1 MKKIARGQITITALY
16 DGEPGPQGPQGPQ
29 GEPGTP
35 GADGTDGSDG
45 SDGVGVEVRNAPLV
59 FDTDATGLVPSSSLA
74 AQTAQVRLMAGG
86 RNITGAVTS
95 YASDNS
101 GSRLCQSATT
111 RVSGSDAYLSVRLT
125 AITAQT
131 TEAGTASA
139 MAGYA
144 RVRIAYAGTNYY
156 AQVPFQVNVAKMTGA
171 LMANTTQLR
180 AEYTALRSDLGS
192 SSPATLA
199 AYTTALT
206 QNAEKIALEASRNAV
221 GRRNLLP
228 GTALTMRKGA
238 PAMQLYQQT
247 SVYDYS
253 GLQHHPSKDGMNC
266 LRVTTSHPTADSY
279 QYAGLYWRGGDG
291 GGNIRIEQGKR
302 YTLSVWVMANTTAV
316 GISLEAYAKE
326 SESSTDRLGTNMA
339 KVQKWGVAKA
349 GEWELFTAAIDT
361 TGLGHDYLEVVA
373 IAVSQTVGLT
383 ATAYFCQ
390 PQLEEGDTA
399 TPWTPSPK
407 DGDRLGGNLLDDTLS
422 LTPTL
427 TGSNLMYANGVT
439 PQAYEGTHATAHAES
454 TAEGSL
460 AEIMQFDMGGK
471 ISQGEDYVF
480 SFLARGS
487 GMICTYL
494 YYATDGDPMVMRET
508 VDGEVALLCDGATYF
523 QLTSEWRRYWV
534 HWRTLSTAQPHYLLL
549 RAWNVCQAT
558 ICQPKLEEAATM
570 TPYTERGTD
579 LVSRAEAKRAG
590 MELTADGILLYGER
604 IRIKNGDATAALF
617 ENGRL
622 NAALIDADTI
632 NVKHLW
638 ARDSNGANALGHFG
652 NYDIA
657 AARLDDNTMCPLWVG
672 ADNAKDAPFRV
683 SKDGYVYAEMIE
695 VGRDYGED
703 HEGKYVS
710 KFRFGSSG
718 MYSGGGAEGT
728 ASMTLNNNYISFLP
742 AKDDDGGAYLF
753 VGEHAYKA
761 SSGYNALLDISQTR
775 KDGAVAKLGLVV
787 EMSGASDIY
796 QSTSALSGN
805 FAIYA
810 LKGMYGGFRPNTRTI
825 SKSTTLST
833 MDNVVIVSGNTAQV
847 TLALPNNAERGQ
859 TMWVISTS
867 NKGLIIS
874 GNGKSIFAFGR
885 TNTQVNTSETYAM
898 LTFVYDGNNWYCN
911 SLNA

>member
-35 GADGTDGSDG
+35 GADGSDG
-45 SDGVGVEVRNAPLV
+45 SDGVSVEVRNAPLV
-59 FDTDATGLVPSSSLA
+59 FDTDATGLVPSSALA

-86 RNITGAVTS
+86 RNITLAVTS
-95 YASDNS
+95 YASDNA

-111 RVSGSDAYLSVRLT
+111 RTVSGGDAYLSVRLT

-144 RVRIAYAGTNYY
+144 RVRITHGGTNYY
-156 AQVPFQVNVAKMTGA
+156 AQVAFQVNVAKMTGA
-171 LMANTTQLR
+171 LRADTSQLR
-180 AEYTALRSDLGS
+180 AEYTALRGDLGS
-192 SSPATLA
+192 SSPATLT

-206 QNAEKIALEASRNAV
+206 QNAEKIALSASRNAV

-238 PAMQLYQQT
+238 PSIQLYQQN
-247 SVYDYS
+247 SVYGYS
-253 GLQHHPSKDGMNC
+253 GIQHHPSKDGMNC
-266 LRVTTSHPTADSY
+266 LRVVTSHPTADSY

-291 GGNIRIEQGKR
+291 GGNIRIEQGKK

-316 GISLEAYAKE
+316 TIALEAYAKE
-326 SESSTDRLGTNMA
+326 SENSTAHLATSIA
-339 KVQKWGVAKA
+339 KMSKWSVAKA
-349 GEWELFTAAIDT
+349 GQWELFTAAIDT

-399 TPWTPSPK
+399 TPWTPSTK

-460 AEIMQFDMGGK
+460 AEIMQFDVGDK

-487 GMICTYL
+487 GMICAYL
-494 YYATDGDPMVMRET
+494 YYAPDGDPMVMRET
-508 VDGEVALLCDGATYF
+508 VDGEVALLGDGAAYF
-523 QLTSEWRRYWV
+523 QLSNEWKRYWV
-534 HWRTLSTAQPHYLLL
+534 HWRTLATAQPHYLLL

-622 NAALIDADTI
+622 NAALINADTI

-672 ADNAKDAPFRV
+672 ADNAKEAPFRV
-683 SKDGYVYAEMIE
+683 SKDGYVYAEKIE
-695 VGRDYGED
+695 VGRDYD
-703 HEGKYVS
+703 NDDNIVT
-710 KFRFGSSG
+710 KFRFD
-718 MYSGGGAEGT
+718 SGGMRAGN
-728 ASMTLNNNYISFLP
+728 SDDLPRMTLNNTYIAFEA
-742 AKDDDGGAYLF
+742 AKDDTGGTYVMMGDHMF
-753 VGEHAYKA
+753 GS
-761 SSGYNALLDISQTR
+761 SSGINSVLDIAQRR
-775 KDGAVAKLGLVV
+775 KDDAIAKMGLTIEVSGAV
-787 EMSGASDIY
+787 DTY
-796 QSTSALSGN
+796 QSLNGISGN
-805 FAIYA
+805 FAIWA
-810 LKGMYGGFRPNTRTI
+810 VKGMFGGLRPQTRTI

-833 MDNVVIVSGNTAQV
+833 MDNVVIVRGNTTQV
-847 TLALPNNAERGQ
+847 TLSLPTNAERGQ
-859 TMWVISTS
+859 MMWVISTS
-867 NKGLIIS
+867 NRGLVVS

>member
-35 GADGTDGSDG
+35 GADGSDGSDG
-45 SDGVGVEVRNAPLV
+45 SDGVSVEVRNAPLV
-59 FDTDATGLVPSSSLA
+59 FDTDATGLVPSSALA

-95 YASDNS
+95 YASDNA

-111 RVSGSDAYLSVRLT
+111 RTVSGGDAYLSVRLT

-144 RVRIAYAGTNYY
+144 RVRIAHGGTNYY

-180 AEYTALRSDLGS
+180 AEYTALRGDLGS
-192 SSPATLA
+192 SSPATLQ

-206 QNAEKIALEASRNAV
+206 QNAEKIALSASRNAV

-238 PAMQLYQQT
+238 PAIQLYQQN

-253 GLQHHPSKDGMNC
+253 GIQHHPSKDGMNC
-266 LRVTTSHPTADSY
+266 LRVVTSHPTADSY

-291 GGNIRIEQGKR
+291 GGNIRIEQGKK

-326 SESSTDRLGTNMA
+326 SESSMDRLGTNIA
-339 KVQKWGVAKA
+339 KVSKWSVAKA

-361 TGLGHDYLEVVA
+361 TGLGHDYLEVVT

-390 PQLEEGDTA
+390 PQLAEGDTA
-399 TPWTPSPK
+399 TPWTPSTK

-439 PQAYEGTHATAHAES
+439 PQVYEGTHATAHAES

-460 AEIMQFDMGGK
+460 AEIMQFDVGGK

-487 GMICTYL
+487 GMICAYL
-494 YYATDGDPMVMRET
+494 YYAPDGSPMVMRET
-508 VDGEVALLCDGATYF
+508 VDGEVALLGDGAAYF
-523 QLTSEWRRYWV
+523 QLSAEWKRYWV
-534 HWRTLSTAQPHYLLL
+534 HWRTLATAQPHYLLL

-604 IRIKNGDATAALF
+604 IQVRNTVGDLSLTAALF

-622 NAALIDADTI
+622 NANLIIAEMLSTTGRQGQRVQI
-632 NVKHLW
+632 AGGLMNIYG
-638 ARDSNGANALGHFG
+638 SNGAAN
-652 NYDIA
+652 I
-657 AARLDDNTMCPLWVG
+657 
-672 ADNAKDAPFRV
+672 
-683 SKDGYVYAEMIE
+683 
-695 VGRDYGED
+695 
-703 HEGKYVS
+703 
-710 KFRFGSSG
+710 RFG
-718 MYSGGGAEGT
+718 
-728 ASMTLNNNYISFLP
+728 
-742 AKDDDGGAYLF
+742 
-753 VGEHAYKA
+753 
-761 SSGYNALLDISQTR
+761 
-775 KDGAVAKLGLVV
+775 
-787 EMSGASDIY
+787 
-796 QSTSALSGN
+796 
-805 FAIYA
+805 
-810 LKGMYGGFRPNTRTI
+810 
-825 SKSTTLST
+825 
-833 MDNVVIVSGNTAQV
+833 
-847 TLALPNNAERGQ
+847 
-859 TMWVISTS
+859 
-867 NKGLIIS
+867 
-874 GNGKSIFAFGR
+874 
-885 TNTQVNTSETYAM
+885 VNTSGQAVLSYYDDAGNFLYDLGPSGIAQLSKEDRKLTAVQFVSWADAGITSPLGENKSYAYGSGKTHTWYTATQANDRIIFGQGISIAKTTTFYQYRAPRVNGKIVADGTRGLTTYA
-898 LTFVYDGNNWYCN
+898 LTEAADGKWFKSGTVLASGGALTNLVTGSYIVASAKAVDRSKWVPGTGKRGDVYVMPTHSFTGFRSFLQGVSDNLLGCVY
-911 SLNA
+911 SRTTYTYIVSTDINAGILDSY